1 MTRSFQITFDYLCPF
16 ARNAN
21 EHVVEG
27 LRSGADWDV
36 RFLPFSLAQGHVEE
50 TEPAIWDRDEPRTMS
65 GILALQVGLAVRDHH
80 ADHFLDV
87 HQALFAARHD
97 EGHDIKDPAVLRDVL
112 TTAGLSADEV
122 LGRIDGGSVLETLQI
137 EHTEAVDKHQV
148 WGVPTFITDR
158 RAVFVRLMD
167 RPEADGALATRR
179 IEHVLDL
186 VDSPLE
192 LHEFKQVDLPV

>member
-27 LRSGADWDV
+27 LRGGADWDV

-50 TEPAIWDRDEPRTMS
+50 GEPAVWDRDEPNRQS
-65 GILALQVGLAVRDHH
+65 GVLALQVGLTVRDHH
-80 ADHFLDV
+80 PDHFLEV

-112 TTAGLSADEV
+112 ATAGLSGDEV
-122 LGRIDGGSVLETLQI
+122 FARIDDGSALETLRT
-137 EHTEAVDKHQV
+137 EHLEAAEKHQV

-158 RAVFVRLMD
+158 RAVFVRVMD
-167 RPEADGALATRR
+167 RPEGNGTLATER
-179 IEHVLDL
+179 IDHVVAL
-186 VDSPLE
+186 VDTPLE

>member
-21 EHVVEG
+21 EHVIEG

-50 TEPAIWDRDEPRTMS
+50 GDPDVWDRAEPDAAS
-65 GILALQVGLAVRDHH
+65 GVLALQVGLIVREHH
-80 ADHFLDV
+80 AQHFLDV

-97 EGHDIKDPAVLRDVL
+97 EGLDIKDPAVLRDVL
-112 TTAGLSADEV
+112 THAGLSADEV
-122 LGRIDGGSVLETLQI
+122 FARIDRGEALELLRT

-158 RAVFVRLMD
+158 RAVFVRVMD
-167 RPEADGALATRR
+167 RPEADGDLATRR
-179 IEHVLDL
+179 IDHIVDL
-186 VDSPLE
+186 VDTPLE

>member
-21 EHVVEG
+21 EHVIEG
-27 LRSGADWDV
+27 LRSGADWNV

-50 TEPAIWDRDEPRTMS
+50 GDRAVWDRDEPDAAS
-65 GILALQVGLAVRDHH
+65 GVLALQVGLVVRDHFPE
-80 ADHFLDV
+80 HFLDV

-97 EGHDIKDPAVLRDVL
+97 EGLDIKDPAVLRDVL
-112 TTAGLSADEV
+112 TNAGLSADEV
-122 LGRIDGGSVLETLQI
+122 FARIDRGEALELLKN
-137 EHTEAVDKHQV
+137 EHTEAVDDHQV
-148 WGVPTFITDR
+148 WGVPTFVTDR
-158 RAVFVRLMD
+158 RGVFVRIMD

-179 IEHVLDL
+179 IEHIVDL
-186 VDSPLE
+186 VDTPLE

>member
-27 LRSGADWDV
+27 LRSGADWAV
-36 RFLPFSLAQGHVEE
+36 VFLPYSLSQGHVDEG
-50 TEPAIWDRDEPRTMS
+50 EPAVWDRSEPNRAS
-65 GILALQVGLAVRDHH
+65 GVLALQVGLTVRDHH
-80 ADHFLDV
+80 AEHFLDV
-87 HQALFAARHD
+87 HEALFAARHD
-97 EGHDIKDPAVLRDVL
+97 EGNDIKDPAVLRDVL
-112 TTAGLSADEV
+112 KRAGLSPDEV
-122 LGRIDGGSVLETLQI
+122 FARIESGEALETLRT

-158 RAVFVRLMD
+158 RAVFVRVMD
-167 RPEADGALATRR
+167 RPQADGALATRR
-179 IEHVLDL
+179 IEHVVDL
-186 VDSPLE
+186 VDTPLE